1 MHYGPNRKP
10 RLGEAGNLLTGL
22 RDLENGPISAPRW
35 RMSPLV
41 GLLIAW
47 GVLTAILIVLLIYR
61 STLTIHEDD
70 SIFLNESNSH
80 MEREQTEIL
89 AKMNKITPIVKV
101 LGAISGAMILVIA
114 GLFIY
119 QGLTMATTPQ

>member
-1 MHYGPNRKP
+1 
-10 RLGEAGNLLTGL
+10 
-22 RDLENGPISAPRW
+22 
-35 RMSPLV
+35 MSPLV

-47 GVLTAILIVLLIYR
+47 GVLTGILIVLLIYR

-80 MEREQTEIL
+80 MEREQVEIL

-101 LGAISGAMILVIA
+101 LGALSGAMILVIA

-119 QGLTMATTPQ
+119 PGLTMATTAQ

>member
-1 MHYGPNRKP
+1 
-10 RLGEAGNLLTGL
+10 
-22 RDLENGPISAPRW
+22 
-35 RMSPLV
+35 MSPLV

-47 GVLTAILIVLLIYR
+47 GVLTAILIILLIYR

-70 SIFLNESNSH
+70 SIFLGDTESQ
-80 MEREQTEIL
+80 MEKDQVEIL

-101 LGAISGAMILVIA
+101 LGALSGVMILVIA